1 MPEVRPRA
9 AVIGAGVA
17 GLTAAYILQRVYD
30 VTLYE
35 AEDRLGGH
43 ADTHE
48 IAAPD
53 GRPLSLDTGF
63 IVHNTLT
70 YPRLVRLLRELSIET
85 RPTDMSMSVRCQG
98 CGLEYAGSRG
108 LSGLVPAPGT
118 LARPRYAPMIA
129 RIPLFYRA
137 ARRLLAT
144 SAADS
149 LTLGEFLRAGRY
161 PRYFTGHF
169 VIPLIAAVW
178 SCSPAEA
185 LGYPAAYLFEFLDRH
200 GMLSLRRAPGWRTI
214 TGGSREYVEQIAKR
228 LTRIHAGQAVT
239 SVRRDLDGVE
249 VADVCGTRRRFA
261 RAVIATHPD
270 QALRMLDPPTPAERE
285 ALGAFSY
292 RTSAAALH
300 TDASVLP
307 RAGRARASWNYLLGD
322 CGAAADQVHVSYHL
336 NRLEGIGGGSDYIVT
351 LNPLGQ
357 VAPQAILDRMWYA
370 HPLYTPRSVA
380 AQRRLPELNSP
391 VLAFAGAYHGWG
403 FHEDGCRSGAQAARA
418 LGVRW

>member
-1 MPEVRPRA
+1 MPQARQQA

-17 GLTAAYILQRVYD
+17 GLTAAYILQRRYD

-35 AEDRLGGH
+35 AGARLGGY

-48 IAAPD
+48 VAAAD
-53 GRPLSLDTGF
+53 GRPLALDTGF

-70 YPRLVRLLRELSIET
+70 YHHLTRLLRELGVET

-98 CGLEYAGSRG
+98 CGLEYAGRRG
-108 LSGLVPAPGT
+108 LGGLVPAPGT
-118 LARPRYAPMIA
+118 LARPRYLPMLA
-129 RIPLFYRA
+129 RIPLFYRE
-137 ARRLLAT
+137 ARRLVAT
-144 SAADS
+144 PGADS
-149 LTLGEFLRAGRY
+149 LTLGEFLRAGGY

-169 VIPLIAAVW
+169 VVPLISAVW
-178 SCSPAEA
+178 SCSPAEV

-200 GMLSLRRAPGWRTI
+200 GMLSLRRTPGWRTI
-214 TGGSREYVEQIAKR
+214 TGGSREYVEKIAKR
-228 LTRIHAGQAVT
+228 LTRIHVGQAAA

-249 VADVCGTRRRFA
+249 VADTSGTRYRFA

-270 QALRMLDPPTPAERE
+270 QALRMLDPPTAAEC
-285 ALGAFSY
+285 AVLGAFSY

-307 RAGRARASWNYLLGD
+307 RATRARASWNYQLGD
-322 CGAAADQVHVSYHL
+322 CAGAAEQVHVSYYL
-336 NRLEGIGGGSDYIVT
+336 NRLEGVGGDTEYIVT

-357 VAPQAILDRMWYA
+357 VAQQAILDRMSYA
-370 HPLYTPRSVA
+370 HPLYTAASVA

-403 FHEDGCRSGAQAARA
+403 FHEDGCRSGVLAARA